1 MLSCLTEPPQQII
14 SYNYTAA
21 MYFFL
26 IYIIENIYFNGI
38 YINDD
43 ILKRIKCKEYF

>member
-1 MLSCLTEPPQQII
+1 MEMLSCLTEPPQQII

-21 MYFFL
+21 IYFL

-43 ILKRIKCKEYF
+43 ILKRI